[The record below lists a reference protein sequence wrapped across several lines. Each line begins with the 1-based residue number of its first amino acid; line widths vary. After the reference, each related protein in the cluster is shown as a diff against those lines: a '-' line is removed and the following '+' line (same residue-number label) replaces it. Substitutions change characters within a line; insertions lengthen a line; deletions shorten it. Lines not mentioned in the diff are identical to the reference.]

1 MLEDLTPPQKKTSCR
16 TRTILEEL
24 SEQDQKI
31 LLNALSKEE
40 DWSHKSLSKELSK
53 RGVVISDVSISR
65 HRQGHCSC

>member
-40 DWSHKSLSKELSK
+40 DWSHKSLSKELNK
-53 RGVVISDVSISR
+53 RGILISDVSISR